1 MSILNCPTPRI
12 EVVSTVTNFL
22 SLSFLVT
29 GILGVKTYRCLGSS
43 KVVLVGLVLL
53 RTASM
58 TLLILDV
65 ISLNVERQL
74 VGK

>member
-1 MSILNCPTPRI
+1 MLNRSTPRI
-12 EVVSTVTNFL
+12 GILSTVTNFL

-29 GILGVKTYRCLGSS
+29 GILGVKAYRCLDRS

-53 RTASM
+53 QTVS
-58 TLLILDV
+58 TVLLILDLMNLV
-65 ISLNVERQL
+65 VERQL